1 MRWEPA
7 SFSPESPQPS
17 SALAQNL
24 LDKCL
29 WIGTG
34 SWSRLYQSMLPAK
47 SASPLW
53 NKVQHGQAGLGSM
66 RSDKQV
72 CLPQNIWD
80 PLTWEHNHDPPRVPS
95 HHDRRAPCL
104 EHFGVSC
111 TMEHSG
117 MVHVQKNTQH
127 SIKLGDGI
135 WVVTSFP
142 GITSGKESACQ
153 CRKHKRH
160 GFNPWVGKIPCM
172 ALTPLYLPEE
182 SPWLEEPDGLQSI
195 GSQRVRHDWVLC
207 VLLLI
212 CLCTLCC
219 WKCLQWVSSYH
230 LTGTQ
235 DKKRVTLKCNLLL
248 YLKTNFIL

>member
-17 SALAQNL
+17 SALAQSL

-111 TMEHSG
+111 IMEHSG
-117 MVHVQKNTQH
+117 MAHVQKNTQH

-142 GITSGKESACQ
+142 GVTSGKESACQ
-153 CRKHKRH
+153 YRTPKRL
-160 GFNPWVGKIPCM
+160 GFNPWVEKIPWRK
-172 ALTPLYLPEE
+172 AWQPTSVFLTRESHRQKSLLPWARPHG
-182 SPWLEEPDGLQSI
+182 SPWDC
-195 GSQRVRHDWVLC
+195 RVRHDW
-207 VLLLI
+207 
-212 CLCTLCC
+212 
-219 WKCLQWVSSYH
+219 SYLACMH
-230 LTGTQ
+230 SCIRMC
-235 DKKRVTLKCNLLL
+235 K
-248 YLKTNFIL
+248 